1 MAVFKS
7 SVAVRDTTDRAIGA
21 GMAYVH
27 LRLPADTEQQATGT
41 VSLRQ
46 WTPSSDAPDR
56 LQLEDGRLLSISVS
70 LNVLSE
76 CSNNH
81 ILRFQAQWPPRAA
94 DATPQAQPPP

>member
-41 VSLRQ
+41 VSLRH
-46 WTPSSDAPDR
+46 WTPAGDAPAL
-56 LQLEDGRLLSISVS
+56 LQLEDGRLLSIVVS
-70 LNVLSE
+70 LDVLSE

-81 ILRFQAQWPPRAA
+81 ILRFQAQWPPDAA
-94 DATPQAQPPP
+94 DAPS